1 MTVGFEEDT
10 HRRFVTTD
18 RWEVEPSN
26 PSASRRTGWTFFRL
40 KNGPEPHMIAVSQ
53 GSGGDAHGEGHR
65 SRLPE
70 RDGAGVPPGHG
81 ALQPAVLRLPD
92 GAEGHLGLLPD
103 LPGEEE
109 ARVGV
114 SRAAK
119 AKSYAPLP
127 TLRAPTVKSTA
138 HTSAGQ
144 RAQPVAADLQR
155 RDGLPRAEEERS
167 AGGSWSEVSGE
178 TW

>member
-1 MTVGFEEDT
+1 
-10 HRRFVTTD
+10 
-18 RWEVEPSN
+18 
-26 PSASRRTGWTFFRL
+26 
-40 KNGPEPHMIAVSQ
+40 MIAVCLWAQ
-53 GSGGDAHGEGHR
+53 VGMLMEKGIVLAYLNMTEPDHGE
-65 SRLPE
+65 
-70 RDGAGVPPGHG
+70 
-81 ALQPAVLRLPD
+81 LQPAVLRLPD

-127 TLRAPTVKSTA
+127 TPRAPTVRSTA
-138 HTSAGQ
+138 QTSAGQ

-155 RDGLPRAEEERS
+155 RDGLPRAEEELS
-167 AGGSWSEVSGE
+167 AGGGWSEVSGE